1 MAFVGPTS
9 NDWAWRSRRPVR
21 AGAPDERRA
30 DTCSPA
36 VGARVGRGLPTL
48 VGSVVVALVLVA
60 AVALAV
66 RSLF

>member
-1 MAFVGPTS
+1 
-9 NDWAWRSRRPVR
+9 VR
-21 AGAPDERRA
+21 AGAPDEPRA

-36 VGARVGRGLPTL
+36 SGARAGRGLPTL

-60 AVALAV
+60 AVVLAV